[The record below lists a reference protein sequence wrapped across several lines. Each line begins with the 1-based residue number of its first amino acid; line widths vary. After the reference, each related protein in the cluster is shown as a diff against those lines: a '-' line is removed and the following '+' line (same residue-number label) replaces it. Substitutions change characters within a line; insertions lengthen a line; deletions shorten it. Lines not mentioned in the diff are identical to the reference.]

1 MVGNVGT
8 NLASNYLSGCNNRG
22 KRSVLMHKLEKR
34 QAIEAAEK
42 SGNADA
48 DPVSTN
54 IWILYIIIM
63 PFRSIYSTWLFN
75 YVQFDSRKYKLVC
88 FAHKTF

>member
-48 DPVSTN
+48 DPVSTD
-54 IWILYIIIM
+54 ISILYILSLCSFCTM
-63 PFRSIYSTWLFN
+63 NLY
-75 YVQFDSRKYKLVC
+75 
-88 FAHKTF
+88 

>member
-42 SGNADA
+42 SGNANA
-48 DPVSTN
+48 DPVSTD
-54 IWILYIIIM
+54 IWILYILSLCSFLYYEPILTCM
-63 PFRSIYSTWLFN
+63 YN
-75 YVQFDSRKYKLVC
+75 
-88 FAHKTF
+88 